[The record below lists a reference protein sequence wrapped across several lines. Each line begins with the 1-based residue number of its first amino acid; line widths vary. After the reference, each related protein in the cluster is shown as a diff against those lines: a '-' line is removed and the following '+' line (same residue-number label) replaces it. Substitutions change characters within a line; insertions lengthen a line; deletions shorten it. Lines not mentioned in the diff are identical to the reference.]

1 MRRSRGSR
9 RFVEAADPLGP
20 SSSSSPAGRF
30 GGRLGPEL
38 ARSGQVRF
46 ITRPRRRPR
55 ETCLDITRF
64 HHEGQAREGSNRT
77 KAQMS
82 NELESDRAMVV
93 NLELLEFESMVLVLR
108 TNL

>member
-30 GGRLGPEL
+30 GGRPEL

-46 ITRPRRRPR
+46 ITRRRPR

-93 NLELLEFESMVLVLR
+93 NLELLESMVLVLS